1 MQPGAQSSWDGLPR
15 DDRRGRCGAK
25 VAGVGAGGGVKWEG
39 WGLVDWGKKANG
51 VTGKGNGTA
60 VA

>member
-1 MQPGAQSSWDGLPR
+1 MRCGGR
-15 DDRRGRCGAK
+15 RRRG
-25 VAGVGAGGGVKWEG
+25 GGGVKWEG